1 MPVVTVYTRR
11 GCHLCEEAERIV
23 AAEARG
29 RAEVVLV
36 DIDADETLTDRY
48 TVRVPVVAV
57 DGVEVAE
64 LVVGREEVAEAIGA
78 ATSRCFGHPR
88 RR

>member
-11 GCHLCEEAERIV
+11 GCHLCEEVERVV

-64 LVVGREEVAEAIGA
+64 LMVAREEVAEAIEA
-78 ATSRCFGHPR
+78 AT
-88 RR
+88 